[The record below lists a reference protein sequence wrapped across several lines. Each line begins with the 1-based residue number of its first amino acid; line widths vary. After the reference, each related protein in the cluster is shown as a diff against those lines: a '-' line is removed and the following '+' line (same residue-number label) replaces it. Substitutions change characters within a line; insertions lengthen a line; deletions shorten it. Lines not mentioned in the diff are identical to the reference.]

1 MAKIILDEKGN
12 WTGCPSEP
20 ICMRDCNPTCIQYP
34 VQLKSSTVGS
44 MKEVEALNLDMT
56 AEEVLRLW
64 KEGKLW
70 RSTNDVRR
78 CAVCGKVVK
87 SGYVWDNT
95 DTFCSKGCVAKALAD
110 DPGCVE
116 ILLDAGR
123 IEWQENFSKAK
134 GL

>member
-20 ICMRDCNPTCIQYP
+20 LCMRDCNPSCIQYP

-44 MKEVEALNLDMT
+44 IQVVEPLNHDMT
-56 AEEVLRLW
+56 VEEVLQLW

-87 SGYVWDNT
+87 SGYVWDGT
-95 DTFCSKGCVAKALAD
+95 TTFCSDTCAAHALDDDATCVS
-110 DPGCVE
+110 
-116 ILLDAGR
+116 ILVDAGR
-123 IEWQENFSKAK
+123 MVWEETFNE
-134 GL
+134 